1 MIQDFN
7 HKGLELFYTTGSK
20 AKIKPAHA
28 KKIHSLLQA
37 LDGAT
42 KAEHVDLPGL
52 ELHSLTGN
60 LNGFYSIKVNG
71 NWRIIFKFKDTH
83 AFFSVPD
90 KKLKSPANTRFVIPE
105 VSAP

>member
-20 AKIKPAHA
+20 AKIKATHA

-42 KAEHVDLPGL
+42 KAEHMNLPGL
-52 ELHSLTGN
+52 EFHPLTGN

-83 AFFSVPD
+83 AFLVD
-90 KKLKSPANTRFVIPE
+90 YIDYH
-105 VSAP
+105 